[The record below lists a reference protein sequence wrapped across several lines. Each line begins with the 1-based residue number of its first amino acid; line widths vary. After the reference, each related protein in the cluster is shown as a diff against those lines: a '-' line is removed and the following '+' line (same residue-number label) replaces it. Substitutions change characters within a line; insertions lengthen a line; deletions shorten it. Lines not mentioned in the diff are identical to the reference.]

1 MGVAL
6 VHEKAFRDRGSG
18 FVIMKAFID
27 WHKKYIEWWKKK
39 LKISNY
45 GIVWISFI
53 DFFLFTNPE
62 PRSLETFS
70 FILNEF

>member
-1 MGVAL
+1 MFIYRNML
-6 VHEKAFRDRGSG
+6 FLNHEKAFRDRGSV

-27 WHKKYIEWWKKK
+27 WHKKYIECWKKK

-53 DFFLFTNPE
+53 KGLIIGLLIYHFF
-62 PRSLETFS
+62 
-70 FILNEF
+70 IK